1 MAVCATIISMIY
13 KITATSLWGEVST
26 FEFDN
31 KQDFLSKLRELK
43 DEGVGYLIKEEYV
56 PATEAV

>member
-1 MAVCATIISMIY
+1 MSLCATINNMVY
-13 KITATSLWGEVST
+13 KITATSLWGDVSQ

-43 DEGVGYLIKEEYV
+43 DEGVGYLIKEEYI

>member
-1 MAVCATIISMIY
+1 MIY